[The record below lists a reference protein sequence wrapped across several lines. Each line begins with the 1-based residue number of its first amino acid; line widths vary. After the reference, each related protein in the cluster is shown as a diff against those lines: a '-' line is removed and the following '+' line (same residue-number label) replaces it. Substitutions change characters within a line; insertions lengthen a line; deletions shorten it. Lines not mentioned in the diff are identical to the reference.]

1 MPANPKIIREEDKDY
16 KKYIEA
22 QPCLAK
28 SNDCIGDRICHHVKS
43 RGSGGSDYSGVCL
56 CMAHHNIVHQVGSQS
71 FQDMFNIDFQ
81 TEIVKLLTGYIR
93 MLKNEQTHN
102 KKR

>member
-1 MPANPKIIREEDKDY
+1 MPANPKIKREEDKDY
-16 KKYIEA
+16 KKYVA
-22 QPCLAK
+22 SQPCVVGHG
-28 SNDCIGDRICHHVKS
+28 CIGDRICHHS
-43 RGSGGSDYSGVCL
+43 RTKGSGGSDYSGVCL
-56 CMAHHNIVHQVGSQS
+56 CMAHHNIVHQIGSET

-93 MLKNEQTHN
+93 MLKNEHGNN